1 MQYISWL
8 SHYHDDRETA
18 VTFGKFDGLHR
29 GHQILVDKVRKLS
42 EKEEICSVVCSFDMH
57 PLWEEKGIL
66 PQVLMTGE
74 ERKAHLDG
82 RVDYLV
88 ECPFTQTFRQIQA
101 EDFIQNIVKQLFH
114 AKYVVVGTDFRFG
127 YEKHGDVQML
137 SEYAKIFGYEL
148 FVMEKERYHDRIIS
162 STYIK
167 EVLKQGDMELVRK
180 LLGYYYSVSGR
191 VEHGRKLGRTL
202 GFPTLN
208 VAWPSDKIVPPYGVY
223 LCYVWI
229 DGRRYQGISN
239 VGVKPTVSDQ
249 NRVLTESFLFDYHG
263 DAYGKEVTVELLK
276 FCRPECKFDTVDELK
291 SCIDRDIESGKHFF
305 TFEK

>member
-1 MQYISWL
+1 
-8 SHYHDDRETA
+8 
-18 VTFGKFDGLHR
+18 
-29 GHQILVDKVRKLS
+29 
-42 EKEEICSVVCSFDMH
+42 
-57 PLWEEKGIL
+57 
-66 PQVLMTGE
+66 
-74 ERKAHLDG
+74 
-82 RVDYLV
+82 
-88 ECPFTQTFRQIQA
+88 
-101 EDFIQNIVKQLFH
+101 
-114 AKYVVVGTDFRFG
+114 
-127 YEKHGDVQML
+127 ML

-223 LCYVWI
+223 LCYIWL